1 MLEPLLRQIN
11 MVYGLHIQSYQVIR
25 DSAKTMVIH
34 LKTDRGSFF
43 AKTMYIQEERQQFIL
58 DAEAHLR
65 KRGIF
70 IPQLVQT
77 IEDKPFFEW
86 NGNLFYLQKD
96 VQGKAVSLKTPKQT
110 RRIGELL
117 GRIHSSSV
125 GLLSASGNRYNGALR
140 WEMEYENDLKSLQ
153 RWQERFSDHPK
164 PKIKLLRQHLPY
176 FLRVGEEM
184 HKLLQ
189 ESAFFQ
195 EWKNRAEYQLSL
207 CHGDFHMGNVIK
219 SENRLYVIDW
229 EDVRYDYPSKDLS
242 RLLYVYMRRYH
253 GWDSQRCELL
263 FRAYFRKN
271 PMKKQEKA
279 LLYQDL
285 AFPHIFEWFLRR
297 KQYTSMSYQQ
307 VSLFLK
313 AERSKTKYMLKQA
326 KARVVR

>member
-11 MVYGLHIQSYQVIR
+11 MVYGLQIQSYQVIR
-25 DSAKTMVIH
+25 YSAKTIVIH

-43 AKTMYIQEERQQFIL
+43 AKTMYIQEHRQQFIL
-58 DAEAHLR
+58 DAEAYLR
-65 KRGIF
+65 NRGIF
-70 IPQLVQT
+70 IPQPVLT
-77 IEDKPFFEW
+77 IEEKPFFKW
-86 NGNLFYLQKD
+86 NGNLFYLQKA
-96 VQGKAVSLKTPKQT
+96 VQGKAVSLRTPKQT

-117 GRIHSSSV
+117 GKIHFSSV
-125 GLLSASGNRYNGALR
+125 GYFSASGNRYNGALR
-140 WEMEYENDLKSLQ
+140 WEKEYENDLISLQ
-153 RWQERFSDHPK
+153 RWQETFAGHKK
-164 PKIKLLRQHLPY
+164 PKIQLLRQHLPY

-184 HKLLQ
+184 HKLLRQ
-189 ESAFFQ
+189 SAFFQ
-195 EWKNRAEYQLSL
+195 EWKDRPEHLLSL

-219 SENRLYVIDW
+219 SENSLYVIDW

-242 RLLYVYMRRYH
+242 RLLYVYMRRYR
-253 GWDSQRCELL
+253 GWNQPRCELL

-297 KQYTSMSYQQ
+297 KQYTSMSYRQ

-313 AERSKTKYMLKQA
+313 AEREKTKYMLKQA